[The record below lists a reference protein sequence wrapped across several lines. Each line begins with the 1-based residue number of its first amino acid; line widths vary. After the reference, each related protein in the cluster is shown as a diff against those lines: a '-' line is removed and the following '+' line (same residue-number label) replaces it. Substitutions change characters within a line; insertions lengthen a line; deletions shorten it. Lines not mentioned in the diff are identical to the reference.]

1 LYGEDADIFRPERW
15 EDGQLKEIGWGWL
28 PFNDG
33 PRVCL
38 GKDLALMEASLGIA
52 RIIQAFP
59 NIQLPPGQVRGKLG
73 TEKHALTLVL
83 APADGC
89 KVQLYQ

>member
-1 LYGEDADIFRPERW
+1 MVNS
-15 EDGQLKEIGWGWL
+15 KKSVGWL

-38 GKDLALMEASLGIA
+38 GKDLAVMEASLGIA

-59 NIQLPPGQVRGKLG
+59 STRLPPDQVWDKLG
-73 TEKHALTLVL
+73 TQKHALTLVL

-89 KVQLYQ
+89 KVKLN